1 MPIPT
6 PRSLPSALGFQ
17 NLLSFEALIDRD
29 GPEGPIAIMESGA
42 IMLYLVEKFPQQ
54 FYPHGARERCE
65 CMQWL
70 FWQVGGQGW
79 GARSERSGAER
90 SLEPRPMTG
99 NFGHFKVYAPQNEA

>member
-17 NLLSFEALIDRD
+17 NGPGFEALIDRD

-54 FYPHGARERCE
+54 QFYPHGARERCE

-79 GARSERSGAER
+79 GAWSSAQR

-99 NFGHFKVYAPQNEA
+99 NFGHFKVYAPQDEA